1 VPSRPALS
9 FPSEL
14 PLHRDPGSNARD
26 LRPAITSVLI
36 AASKLGVWVPTE
48 RIYELPDASF
58 LCEYFG
64 SVGKLL
70 EDGQLNEARGEALSW
85 KPFLDRTKAK
95 PS

>member
-1 VPSRPALS
+1 M
-9 FPSEL
+9 
-14 PLHRDPGSNARD
+14 
-26 LRPAITSVLI
+26 SVLI
-36 AASKLGVWVPTE
+36 SAGKFGVWVPND

-70 EDGQLNEARGEALSW
+70 EEGQLEQARGEALSW
-85 KPFLDRTKAK
+85 KPFLDRAKVK